1 MRLLMSCRVVVFLA
15 LSIQVFGA
23 VIWQD
28 TFDGPSIDTSVWA
41 FEVGNGTDG
50 WGNWERQYYT
60 NNGNN
65 AYIENGN
72 LVIEAKNEN
81 QSGYSFTSA
90 RMKTQGRLTFKYG
103 TLEARI
109 KIPDLADGLWP
120 AFWLLGANID
130 QVGVGWPKCGE
141 LDIMEMG
148 HSSAIAAGTQ
158 NRQVGAH
165 AFWDNAGS
173 NADYG
178 GSTTKAV
185 DLNNDYHI
193 YKIAWTPYLITAYI
207 DNVSFWSID
216 ITPANLE
223 EFHEHMFILLNM
235 AVGGSYTGIYNDNDI
250 TASFPAKM
258 YIDWISITE
267 NAWTELWD
275 GSGIDN
281 SESGYFGVFTDNT
294 PVKDQINFDVDA
306 AFYIWENSLFS
317 TSVTPHEGSNAW
329 SFNSNAGM
337 SWFGAGAYCT
347 VPREMQNYTNGELRL
362 HMRTTSTNNFGIGIS
377 SVGDDIQWMPL
388 INGGQQYGLIRDGA
402 WHQVSIPLSLYTSVD
417 FNQIQQI
424 FAIDSGGQTPPSS
437 INFSLDNIYW
447 VPTPGDGDFDDD
459 GDANLIDFST
469 LAGFWLETNCWSL
482 NDCDNADADGDG
494 DADLDDLSV
503 LMSDWLTL

>member
-1 MRLLMSCRVVVFLA
+1 MNRLIVLLVLSTQA
-15 LSIQVFGA
+15 LGA

-28 TFDGPSIDTSVWA
+28 TFDGPSIDTSLWA

-65 AYIENGN
+65 AYIESGN
-72 LVIEAKNEN
+72 LVIEAKNEY
-81 QSGYSFTSA
+81 QSGYWFTSA
-90 RMKTQGRLTFKYG
+90 RMKTQGKLTFKYG
-103 TLEARI
+103 TLKARI

-178 GSTTKAV
+178 GSTIKSV
-185 DLNNDYHI
+185 DLNDDYHI
-193 YKIAWTPYLITAYI
+193 YKVTWTPYLITTYI
-207 DNVSFWSID
+207 DDVSFWSID

-235 AVGGSYTGIYNDNDI
+235 AVGGTYTGIYDDNDI
-250 TASFPAKM
+250 TAPMPAKM
-258 YIDWISITE
+258 YIDYVQIEE

-275 GSGIDN
+275 GSLIDN
-281 SESGYFGVFTDNT
+281 SERGYFGVFTDTT
-294 PVKDQINFDVDA
+294 PIKDAITFGTDA
-306 AFYIWENSLFS
+306 DFYVWNNLTS
-317 TSVTPHEGSNAW
+317 TSTAPYEGSNVW
-329 SFNSNAGM
+329 SFNANPG

-347 VPREMQNYTNGELRL
+347 VPRDMQHYTNGELRF
-362 HMRTTSTNNFGIGIS
+362 HMKTTSTNNIGIGIRS
-377 SVGDDIQWMPL
+377 TDSVERWITL
-388 INGGQQYGLIRDGA
+388 VNGGQQYGLTRDGN
-402 WHQVSIPLSLYTSVD
+402 WHEVTIPLSLYSDVD
-417 FNQIQQI
+417 FTSIDYI
-424 FAIDSGGQTPPSS
+424 FMFNNGNQTPSS
-437 INFSLDNIYW
+437 TVNVSFDNIYW
-447 VPTPGDGDFDDD
+447 VPTPGDGDFDGD
-459 GDANLIDFST
+459 GDANMIDFST

-494 DADLDDLSV
+494 NADFDDLAV
-503 LMSDWLTL
+503 LMSDWLIL